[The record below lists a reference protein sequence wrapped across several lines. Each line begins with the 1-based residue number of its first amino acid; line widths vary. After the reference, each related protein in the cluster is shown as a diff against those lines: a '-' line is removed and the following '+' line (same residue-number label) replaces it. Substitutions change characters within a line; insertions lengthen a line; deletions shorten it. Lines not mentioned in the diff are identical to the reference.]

1 MAIANAPSA
10 PILTADGIPLRVS
23 LRRSMR
29 RSKLRALALVLPAFL
44 FLVIVFI
51 LPIGNLLTRSVDD
64 ALINHQLP
72 LTFSLI
78 ETWDRDQQSLPEE
91 ALFESVYLDLTTIN
105 KFLIAN
111 NTGANVDVSDSA
123 WWLKI
128 PPKGPY
134 KDSIVQIN
142 PRWGEAS
149 AWQPLKQL
157 VDKSLAYRG
166 TEKEERNIK
175 QRVTFDLC
183 SELTPLNNAS
193 CRTLFK
199 SLEAWDGQSV
209 PDESLFA
216 ALYKDL
222 NSAQKILS
230 GKSSTRMNYEEP
242 GWKGIIRTSL
252 RKFKTIEGPPYR
264 DALIKANKGWG
275 EVRFWQSLVLMKDA
289 RTMGYYLNA
298 FDRRYDVDKNII
310 LRSEE
315 RRVYVM
321 LWWRTLILSLIVTVG
336 CLVLSYPVA
345 HLLATL
351 PLRYSNLLMICVLMP
366 FWTSLLVRIVS
377 WMVML
382 QQEGVI
388 NDALVW
394 TRLVSDENRLPM
406 MYNFTGTVIVMI
418 QILLPFMIL
427 PIYSVMKTIP
437 PSYMRAAQNLGA
449 APSLAFLRVYMP
461 LTLPGVGAGVI
472 LVFIVAIGYYITPE
486 LVGGKDGRLIGNMI
500 AYHMQKSLNW
510 GLGAA
515 MGTVLLA
522 AILVLYWVYDKIVGV
537 DNLKMG

>member
-111 NTGANVDVSDSA
+111 NTGASVDVSNAA

-134 KDSIVQIN
+134 KESIVQIN
-142 PRWGEAS
+142 PRWGEAG

-157 VDKSLAYRG
+157 VDKSLAQRG
-166 TEKEERNIK
+166 TEKEKRNVK
-175 QRVTFDLC
+175 QRAAFDLC
-183 SELTPLNNAS
+183 SELTPLRNAS

-199 SLEAWDGQSV
+199 ALETWDGQSA

-394 TRLVSDENRLPM
+394 TRLISDENRLPM

>member
-1 MAIANAPSA
+1 
-10 PILTADGIPLRVS
+10 
-23 LRRSMR
+23 MR
-29 RSKLRALALVLPAFL
+29 RSKLWALALVLPALL

-64 ALINHQLP
+64 TLINHQLP

-91 ALFESVYLDLTTIN
+91 ALFEAVYLDLTTVN

-111 NTGANVDVSDSA
+111 NTGASVDVSDSG

-142 PRWGEAS
+142 PRWGEVG
-149 AWQPLKQL
+149 AWQTLKKM
-157 VDKSLAYRG
+157 VDDSLAHRG
-166 TEKEERNIK
+166 TEREKKNVN
-175 QRVTFDLC
+175 QRTTFDLC
-183 SELTPLNNAS
+183 SEVTPLNNAA
-193 CRTLFK
+193 CRRLFNE
-199 SLEAWDGQSV
+199 LEKWDGQSA
-209 PDESLFA
+209 PDEPLFA

-222 NSAQKILS
+222 NSAQKVLT
-230 GKSSTRMNYEEP
+230 GKSSTRMNYEQP
-242 GWKGIIRTSL
+242 GWKGLVRTSL
-252 RKFKTIEGPPYR
+252 RQFKNMEGPPYR
-264 DALIKANKGWG
+264 DALIKANEKWG

-321 LWWRTLILSLIVTVG
+321 LWWRTLMLSLIVTVG
-336 CLVLSYPVA
+336 CLLLSYPVA

-366 FWTSLLVRIVS
+366 FWTSLLVRIVA

-394 TRLVSDENRLPM
+394 AHIVPDENRLPM

-449 APSLAFLRVYMP
+449 PPSLAFLRVYMP

-510 GLGAA
+510 GLAAA

-522 AILVLYWVYDKIVGV
+522 AILVLYWVYDKIVGI

>member
-111 NTGANVDVSDSA
+111 NTGASVDVSNAA

-134 KDSIVQIN
+134 KESIVQIN
-142 PRWGEAS
+142 PRWGEAG

-157 VDKSLAYRG
+157 VDKSLAHRG
-166 TEKEERNIK
+166 TEKEKRNVK
-175 QRVTFDLC
+175 QRAAFDLC
-183 SELTPLNNAS
+183 SELTPLRNAS
-193 CRTLFK
+193 CGKLFK
-199 SLEAWDGQSV
+199 ALEAWDGQSA

-275 EVRFWQSLVLMKDA
+275 EVRFWQSLVLMKDT

-394 TRLVSDENRLPM
+394 TRLISDENRLPM

>member
-111 NTGANVDVSDSA
+111 NTGASVDVSNAA

-134 KDSIVQIN
+134 KESIVQIN
-142 PRWGEAS
+142 PRWGEAG

-157 VDKSLAYRG
+157 VDNSLVYRG
-166 TEKEERNIK
+166 TEKEKRNVK
-175 QRVTFDLC
+175 QRAAFDLC
-183 SELTPLNNAS
+183 SELTPLRNAS
-193 CRTLFK
+193 CGKLFK
-199 SLEAWDGQSV
+199 ALETWDGQSA

-394 TRLVSDENRLPM
+394 TRLISDENRLPM

>member
-44 FLVIVFI
+44 FLVTVFI

-111 NTGANVDVSDSA
+111 NTGASVDVSNAA

-134 KDSIVQIN
+134 KESIVQIN
-142 PRWGEAS
+142 PRWGEAG

-157 VDKSLAYRG
+157 VDKSLAHRG
-166 TEKEERNIK
+166 TEKEKRNVK
-175 QRVTFDLC
+175 QRAAFDLC
-183 SELTPLNNAS
+183 SELTPLRNAS
-193 CRTLFK
+193 CGKLFK
-199 SLEAWDGQSV
+199 ALEAWDGQSA

>member
-157 VDKSLAYRG
+157 VGKSLAHRG
-166 TEKEERNIK
+166 TEKEKRNVK
-175 QRVTFDLC
+175 QRATFDLC

-193 CRTLFK
+193 CRALFK
-199 SLEAWDGQSV
+199 ALETWDGQSV

>member
-44 FLVIVFI
+44 FLVTVFI

-157 VDKSLAYRG
+157 VDKSLAHRG
-166 TEKEERNIK
+166 TEKEKRNVK
-175 QRVTFDLC
+175 QRATFDLC

-199 SLEAWDGQSV
+199 ALEAWDGQSA

-394 TRLVSDENRLPM
+394 TRLISDENRLPM

>member
-44 FLVIVFI
+44 FLVTVFI

-157 VDKSLAYRG
+157 VDKSLAHRG
-166 TEKEERNIK
+166 TEKEKRNVK
-175 QRVTFDLC
+175 QRAAFDLC

-199 SLEAWDGQSV
+199 ALETWDGQSV

-394 TRLVSDENRLPM
+394 TRLISDENRLPM

>member
-44 FLVIVFI
+44 FLVTVFI

-157 VDKSLAYRG
+157 VDKSLAHRG
-166 TEKEERNIK
+166 TEKEKRNIK
-175 QRVTFDLC
+175 QRATFDLC

-199 SLEAWDGQSV
+199 ALETWDGQSV

-242 GWKGIIRTSL
+242 GWKGIVRTSL
-252 RKFKTIEGPPYR
+252 RKFKSIEGPPYR

-394 TRLVSDENRLPM
+394 TRLISDENRLPM